1 MGIRGLKNYLVKKLD
16 GVVVPTALPPNA
28 TLVIDGDGWVF
39 QLIET
44 SHEFRPEL
52 GGCYSSFEE
61 SISAEINRLRSCGLQ
76 LLVLFDG
83 PEQRMKDHTKMSR
96 VADREQEWV
105 KFYDFCEEGVKH
117 SATDSFPLPPLSKKQ
132 LVATL
137 KNVGV
142 NSKICRGEADQDI
155 AKAVQ
160 SGNKGLAVGEE
171 MFFAYGR
178 DSDFFAMK
186 DCPYLDFGTVTATES
201 EEAFSSPMRMRA
213 TPTKASLLRQK
224 PTHQASARVWR
235 RTEICEALGVSEKQF
250 LHWALLVGNDYTGHF
265 DRTINFNLTLPSQLS
280 NFSSTTLDALLEA
293 VAATEEDFVL
303 TASPE
308 LDAELRATVQLTIDY
323 SLAIYELQD
332 IDHFPLDAPF
342 AESEVED
349 EEEQSSGGFFDFTSY
364 ETPYPDEESY
374 FSGVPA
380 YADALAG
387 SSGKV
392 KLLGIAEHAVAYLRQ
407 RNASADGVDDN
418 KHGDAGPVVTEEH
431 LTALSIMLRQIYLRS
446 EQVKAAGSPSAS
458 NKKPIDSAELISE
471 EFRFRPRWADAVAA
485 FVFQKACATMLKFL
499 PQDAF
504 RSKNN
509 APRHM
514 YNGALFHRVL
524 MLERAKT
531 AEGAAAAKYELVP
544 VATPTAAPA
553 LTAPVPVPVPAAPA
567 QEDKVMSLADA
578 MRMLTMKTPEDGTSP
593 SVSPSTVESGGAVED
608 SASPVNLPPAEPVP
622 AAPAQDILPIDAFR
636 EEILQ
641 RIHQDRVTIIHGE
654 TGCGK
659 SSCLP
664 RFLLEEAE
672 ETGAPVQIMVSQPR
686 RIAVTSLLRRLRTTL
701 GDKVGMRMGHGIKD
715 ETKNTKIH
723 YVTTGYLV
731 RALAHQPERFQKC
744 THLIID
750 EVHER
755 SVDGDLVCLLARDL
769 LK

>member
-16 GVVVPTALPPNA
+16 GVVAPTALPPNA

-61 SISAEINRLRSCGLQ
+61 SVSAEINRLRSCGLQ

-83 PEQRMKDHTKMSR
+83 PEQRMKDRTKLCR
-96 VADREQEWV
+96 AADREQEWA

-137 KNVGV
+137 KNIGV
-142 NSKICRGEADQDI
+142 SSKICKGEADQDI

-160 SGNKGLAVGEE
+160 SGNKGLNVGEE

-178 DSDFFAMK
+178 DSDFYAMK
-186 DCPYLDFGTVTATES
+186 DCPYLDFGTVTATEC

-224 PTHQASARVWR
+224 PTHQAHARVWR
-235 RTEICEALGVSEKQF
+235 RSEICEALGVSESQF
-250 LHWALLVGNDYTGHF
+250 LTWAMLVGNDYTGHF
-265 DRTINFNLTLPSQLS
+265 DRTTAFNLNLPSQLS

-293 VAATEEDFVL
+293 VAATEEGFVL
-303 TASPE
+303 CASPE
-308 LDAELRATVQLTIDY
+308 LDAEQSAAVQLTVDY
-323 SLAIYELQD
+323 SRAIYELQD

-342 AESEVED
+342 SLPGG
-349 EEEQSSGGFFDFTSY
+349 EEEEERLQRGSGGFFDFTGY
-364 ETPYPDEESY
+364 DTPDFDEDGY
-374 FSGVPA
+374 FSGVYA
-380 YADALAG
+380 YASALVG

-407 RNASADGVDDN
+407 RNASSNGLDEN

-458 NKKPIDSAELISE
+458 NKKLVADSAELISE
-471 EFRFRPRWADAVAA
+471 EFPYRPRWADAVAA
-485 FVFQKACATMLKFL
+485 FVFQRACTAMLSLL
-499 PQDAF
+499 PQDVF
-504 RSKNN
+504 RNKNN

-514 YNGALFHRVL
+514 FNGALFHRVL

-531 AEGAAAAKYELVP
+531 ASGVGAAAAYELAPITSP
-544 VATPTAAPA
+544 VAV
-553 LTAPVPVPVPAAPA
+553 APVLPAPVAPV
-567 QEDKVMSLADA
+567 EDKVMSLADA
-578 MRMLTMKTPEDGTSP
+578 MRMLTMKSAEDGASP
-593 SVSPSTVESGGAVED
+593 SASPSTVESGGAVED

-622 AAPAQDILPIDAFR
+622 AAPVQDILPIDAFR

-641 RIHQDRVTIIHGE
+641 RIHRDRVTIIHGE

-672 ETGAPVQIMVSQPR
+672 DTGAPVQIMVSQPR